1 MRALTDHEIA
11 VLEATE
17 DFQTTSAV
25 RRLVGPC
32 HRRAAL
38 TTCVVLHLRGLLE
51 RHDGRSFTAWRRLPV
66 AGAHL
71 FRLRNQRGL

>member
-1 MRALTDHEIA
+1 MIQLSAHEIA
-11 VLEATE
+11 VLEVTA

-38 TTCVVLHLRGLLE
+38 ATCVVLHLRGLLE
-51 RHDGRSFTAWRRLPV
+51 RHDAVTFTAWRRLPV

-71 FRLRNQRGL
+71 FRLRNQRGA